1 MRLAFSRAKRLA
13 GVGLALLAWGA
24 AAGPATAELRW
35 RHGVF
40 PVVHFLGYTS
50 HFGGRIGPGGV
61 QEHHG
66 GLDIAAPLGSPIRG
80 WWGGTVH
87 AVVNDGRCGVGV
99 VIRSGDYEHL
109 YCHLAGQVSGRTYA
123 SGPVLLT
130 VGQPVR
136 TGQLIGHVGMSG
148 RTTGPHLHWA
158 ISYRGRWLDPAV
170 ILRAMAMSRQT
181 RQVRP

>member
-1 MRLAFSRAKRLA
+1 MPWAFCRANRLVAA
-13 GVGLALLAWGA
+13 GYALLIWPAWPDRA
-24 AAGPATAELRW
+24 LAEPRW

-40 PVVHFLGYTS
+40 PVVQFLGYTS

-80 WWGGTVH
+80 WWGGVVQ
-87 AVVNDGRCGVGV
+87 AVVNDGRCGLGV
-99 VIRSGDYEHL
+99 VIRSGEYDHL
-109 YCHLAGQVSGRTYA
+109 YCHLAGQVSGRTYT
-123 SGPVLLT
+123 SGPLRLV

-136 TGQLIGHVGMSG
+136 TGQVIGHVGMSG

-158 ISYRGRWLDPAV
+158 ISYRGRWLDPGV
-170 ILRAMAMSRQT
+170 ILRAMAISRSSRQL
-181 RQVRP
+181 RP